1 MFDQISRCNSTAKAY
16 RGMHLRRFGNIVPCV
31 YSPVLAKHSKH
42 LSFVDAINRSTSASP
57 AGKVNVFSIVLVG
70 DGNHGRSA
78 LLGSTRRL
86 RRLRDEHQREKQQ
99 GQGGDDRDTS
109 HRALSFCNKVWI
121 AGGHEGARSRE
132 NCQSEPESGSVAVWI
147 DRYFGRARL
156 QGLPYLS
163 G

>member
-1 MFDQISRCNSTAKAY
+1 MVEELEHLEMLPAIVFIFSRAACDDAVHQVVRDLEDNA
-16 RGMHLRRFGNIVPCV
+16 P
-31 YSPVLAKHSKH
+31 LAED
-42 LSFVDAINRSTSASP
+42 V
-57 AGKVNVFSIVLVG
+57 
-70 DGNHGRSA
+70 
-78 LLGSTRRL
+78 

-109 HRALSFCNKVWI
+109 HRALSFCYKVWI
-121 AGGHEGARSRE
+121 AGGHERARSRG